1 MMQTL
6 TQLFHAVL
14 FFAVSKQ
21 WIEKMG
27 NNKLKRKLQIS
38 EKTESNEVKD
48 TKSESEENSSV
59 SKLILS

>member
-1 MMQTL
+1 
-6 TQLFHAVL
+6 
-14 FFAVSKQ
+14 
-21 WIEKMG
+21 MG